1 MSLSSK
7 LLALLAALA
16 VAFASGWG
24 YAVHQQHAK
33 EAHDALAQSE
43 SNRETEH
50 LQARNKTRIADAI
63 TSQRL
68 AAVRDSAVL
77 RDRLREQSAI
87 GSGSKTIAACRSDDS
102 VSAARVLPDD
112 VGADL
117 VGLMEQA
124 EAVSARLR
132 ACQALLTE

>member
-1 MSLSSK
+1 M
-7 LLALLAALA
+7 LASLA

-24 YAVHQQHAK
+24 YAIRQQHAK
-33 EAHDALAQSE
+33 EAREALAQSE
-43 SNRETEH
+43 ANRETER
-50 LQARNKTRIADAI
+50 LQARNTTRIADAL

-68 AAVRDSAVL
+68 ATVRDSAGL
-77 RDRLREQSAI
+77 RERLREQYANGA
-87 GSGSKTIAACRSDDS
+87 GSETIAACRSDDS
-102 VSAARVLPDD
+102 ANAARLLPER

-117 VGLMEQA
+117 VQLMEQA